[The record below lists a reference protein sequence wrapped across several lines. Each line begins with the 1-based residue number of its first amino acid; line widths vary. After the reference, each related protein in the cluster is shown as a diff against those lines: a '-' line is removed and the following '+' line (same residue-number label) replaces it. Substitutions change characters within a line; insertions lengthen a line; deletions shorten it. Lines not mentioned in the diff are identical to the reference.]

1 LPLVLSGRMIYG
13 RFRFRNWRMMDG
25 FTSILENCSQV
36 STNIGVKD

>member
-25 FTSILENCSQV
+25 FTSILGNCSQV